1 MPAPALISVAWAL
14 AEMAPSLIRYFK
26 GDTAGEAAER
36 AVDIAKQ
43 VTGKDDAV
51 DALAALRAS
60 PDKVIEFQAAIAST
74 AVEFERIA
82 ASDRG
87 SAREREAKT
96 GDTWTPRIL
105 AATVIGGFFWTL
117 WMVFSGRVRDLTDPV
132 MVGLAGTLIGY
143 VSAKADQVVSYY
155 FGSSAGS
162 ERKNVLLDRM
172 MK

>member
-1 MPAPALISVAWAL
+1 MALPALISVGWAL
-14 AEMAPSLIRYFK
+14 AEMAPALIRYLK
-26 GDTAGEAAER
+26 GDQAGEVAER

-43 VTGKDDAV
+43 VTGREDPV